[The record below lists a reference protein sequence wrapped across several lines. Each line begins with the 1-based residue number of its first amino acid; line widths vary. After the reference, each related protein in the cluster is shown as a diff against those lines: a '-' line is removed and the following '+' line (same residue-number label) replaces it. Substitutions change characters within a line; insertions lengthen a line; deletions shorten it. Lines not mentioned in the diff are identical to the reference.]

1 MSPPSGREFPRRPLL
16 SVEKQVETNIE
27 TGRSQTRMFVKLYF
41 EARDS
46 GLLAEMPPELWHT
59 LCCLATYMNEEGL
72 CFPGQQR
79 MARELGISRQQLN
92 SRLKRLAAFR
102 FQGRPVIRVWKER
115 RRASGR
121 WARNIYRVM
130 PVTGLSIFGSNAVDG
145 AAGGS
150 SESVSSGDDTET
162 MSPPPDAAGPD
173 MNQSHCLN
181 ENTTCVRSNNVPTG
195 ALLQL
200 FHTRLGRPN
209 HKPSPREH
217 TQARRLILAHG
228 PERAR
233 LVVEHALQAATRT
246 NFRMRSF
253 GAVLRYVDEALAEL
267 AALESKKS
275 RQHAERRRE
284 AEKLL
289 HRNYLDW
296 KRSEIARL
304 RANLPAAEADEL
316 GRAARDRVIREHGGQ
331 PPVGF
336 ETLVRIVVEEAI
348 SRSNSL
354 PDFDTWKM
362 QGAPAN
368 TALARVAR

>member
-1 MSPPSGREFPRRPLL
+1 MSDGEMSPPSGREFPRRPLL

-162 MSPPPDAAGPD
+162 MSPPPDAAGGKIEGD
-173 MNQSHCLN
+173 RG
-181 ENTTCVRSNNVPTG
+181 EEEGKVGGVPPCIKD
-195 ALLQL
+195 Q
-200 FHTRLGRPN
+200 
-209 HKPSPREH
+209 
-217 TQARRLILAHG
+217 
-228 PERAR
+228 
-233 LVVEHALQAATRT
+233 
-246 NFRMRSF
+246 
-253 GAVLRYVDEALAEL
+253 
-267 AALESKKS
+267 
-275 RQHAERRRE
+275 
-284 AEKLL
+284 
-289 HRNYLDW
+289 
-296 KRSEIARL
+296 
-304 RANLPAAEADEL
+304 
-316 GRAARDRVIREHGGQ
+316 
-331 PPVGF
+331 
-336 ETLVRIVVEEAI
+336 
-348 SRSNSL
+348 
-354 PDFDTWKM
+354 
-362 QGAPAN
+362 
-368 TALARVAR
+368 

>member
-1 MSPPSGREFPRRPLL
+1 M
-16 SVEKQVETNIE
+16 
-27 TGRSQTRMFVKLYF
+27 
-41 EARDS
+41 
-46 GLLAEMPPELWHT
+46 
-59 LCCLATYMNEEGL
+59 
-72 CFPGQQR
+72 
-79 MARELGISRQQLN
+79 
-92 SRLKRLAAFR
+92 
-102 FQGRPVIRVWKER
+102 
-115 RRASGR
+115 
-121 WARNIYRVM
+121 
-130 PVTGLSIFGSNAVDG
+130 
-145 AAGGS
+145 
-150 SESVSSGDDTET
+150 
-162 MSPPPDAAGPD
+162 
-173 MNQSHCLN
+173 
-181 ENTTCVRSNNVPTG
+181 
-195 ALLQL
+195 
-200 FHTRLGRPN
+200 
-209 HKPSPREH
+209 
-217 TQARRLILAHG
+217 
-228 PERAR
+228 
-233 LVVEHALQAATRT
+233 VEHALQAATRT

-362 QGAPAN
+362 QGGPSEYSPRACRAVERTQHGESEYN
-368 TALARVAR
+368 VFGSRARIHSGGLTTTRSAQYGRLRGDSHERSS

>member
-1 MSPPSGREFPRRPLL
+1 MAALAESALHREVSRLEKEANEGERFPSRCGGALGRSRCRDGEMSPPSGREFPRRPLL
-16 SVEKQVETNIE
+16 SVEKQVENE
-27 TGRSQTRMFVKLYF
+27 HRDRSLQ
-41 EARDS
+41 DS
-46 GLLAEMPPELWHT
+46 NVRQALLRGPRLRSAGGDASRAVAHAFAAS
-59 LCCLATYMNEEGL
+59 ATYMNEEGL

-217 TQARRLILAHG
+217 TQARRLISG
-228 PERAR
+228 P
-233 LVVEHALQAATRT
+233 RT
-246 NFRMRSF
+246 
-253 GAVLRYVDEALAEL
+253 
-267 AALESKKS
+267 
-275 RQHAERRRE
+275 
-284 AEKLL
+284 
-289 HRNYLDW
+289 
-296 KRSEIARL
+296 
-304 RANLPAAEADEL
+304 
-316 GRAARDRVIREHGGQ
+316 
-331 PPVGF
+331 
-336 ETLVRIVVEEAI
+336 
-348 SRSNSL
+348 
-354 PDFDTWKM
+354 
-362 QGAPAN
+362 
-368 TALARVAR
+368 